1 MDKYVAPGYSGFTAA
16 KIPDMSAISKEQ
28 GHWVA
33 NFILGGSPLRVTLD
47 DDTRSTFYNFLRR
60 TEAAFLEYEEAR
72 QLTMTHLADPKP
84 RQYIKAIGYWERF
97 LSDADRAWALLDR
110 GEKILFVKDDGS
122 ILQRLNLLYN
132 RSKHIE
138 SAIKS
143 SQLPPNGTLP
153 VWLTNEG
160 LEATDAKLTFEEMA
174 DILSDLAK
182 WADAVQDP
190 LTMQETIKTTYSIS
204 EEEDQS

>member
-1 MDKYVAPGYSGFTAA
+1 MLIAHGPF
-16 KIPDMSAISKEQ
+16 
-28 GHWVA
+28 
-33 NFILGGSPLRVTLD
+33 
-47 DDTRSTFYNFLRR
+47 
-60 TEAAFLEYEEAR
+60 
-72 QLTMTHLADPKP
+72 
-84 RQYIKAIGYWERF
+84 
-97 LSDADRAWALLDR
+97 LDR